1 LGATRFFGDPGT
13 AYQFRLTVKDAARN
27 AAAPVVLSGSVPA
40 GAGVAPTSVDASILG
55 PLPDQ
60 PDGAPKVTGLR
71 QEHPSVAGAVLLG
84 TDASI
89 HGLGGD
95 HPVVSAALASTAP
108 AVDVAA
114 MPSGPV
120 RLLADGST
128 WTSTGA
134 AGPRFAISSPVRLLA
149 SSDGAL
155 IAVAAD
161 GTIAT
166 SPSPSGG
173 AQGRGSVSLPLG
185 ATVLDAAL
193 FPGTHS
199 GLALD
204 STGAIHAFGGVDA
217 AVAVTPS
224 SWTLPDQPAAI
235 TLEGTPESP
244 AGVLTD
250 ASGDWQIFGSL
261 LVLPDSTFG
270 GPAFDPAT
278 GLPVR

>member
-1 LGATRFFGDPGT
+1 
-13 AYQFRLTVKDAARN
+13 
-27 AAAPVVLSGSVPA
+27 
-40 GAGVAPTSVDASILG
+40 
-55 PLPDQ
+55 
-60 PDGAPKVTGLR
+60 
-71 QEHPSVAGAVLLG
+71 
-84 TDASI
+84 
-89 HGLGGD
+89 
-95 HPVVSAALASTAP
+95 
-108 AVDVAA
+108 
-114 MPSGPV
+114 
-120 RLLADGST
+120 
-128 WTSTGA
+128 
-134 AGPRFAISSPVRLLA
+134 
-149 SSDGAL
+149 
-155 IAVAAD
+155 
-161 GTIAT
+161 
-166 SPSPSGG
+166 
-173 AQGRGSVSLPLG
+173 LG